1 MVQMIFSG
9 GGFYWCGGVLSH
21 GKVSGEGLSV
31 QPNLN
36 FDLCLSGGGV
46 TLLMFFYKLANLTSL
61 LYDYSIVFV
70 PGK

>member
-46 TLLMFFYKLANLTSL
+46 TLLMFFL
-61 LYDYSIVFV
+61 
-70 PGK
+70 